1 MTYNSQVG
9 SYAYGTKP
17 HAVTSAG
24 PYSYSYDTNGNMT
37 SKNGVSIQY
46 NYDNMPKSM
55 NGTTFVYDYSGHRV
69 KKNSTVYIGKLYEC
83 TSGTCIKYIFAG
95 GNRVAMKTGSTINY
109 YHTDHLGS
117 SSVMTD
123 SIGIMKEEIYYLPF
137 GKTRSNTGTL
147 NVKHKFT
154 GQELDEETGLY
165 NYGARYYDPEIGRFV
180 SADSIVQDYTDPQ
193 TLNRYSYCRNNPVI
207 ITDPSGNIFIID
219 DIIIAAVTYVVANA
233 AVIAEGAAIGAAIGG
248 ASAAVTGGNILQ
260 GMALG
265 AVSGAVFAGV
275 GGLIGDSITYAAVP
289 GGVGPP
295 TAGWASAGNI
305 GGAMAGGAGSGASTA
320 AMTGGN
326 VGQGALIGMATA
338 GGIAALGE
346 TAMYM
351 RREMIAQSKL
361 NPENASGES
370 VGFKGDGFKLGGG
383 RRLEGVDIRYQEPSA
398 LGGIQGGAGKFFGMD
413 YRSGSWQDYLVEAY
427 AGPHDYTNSGYWY
440 NTMGNARHLTG
451 VASSFGEALSYTNVM
466 MTTPL
471 VGASVVPRSLY
482 PMIVNYGVVNHGE

>member
-1 MTYNSQVG
+1 MLLPGYRRRLKLLQLRV
-9 SYAYGTKP
+9 
-17 HAVTSAG
+17 
-24 PYSYSYDTNGNMT
+24 NGNMT
-37 SKNGVSIQY
+37 SAPGKTIAY

-55 NGTTFVYDYSGHRV
+55 NGTTFVYDYSGQRV

-95 GNRVAMKTGSTINY
+95 SNRVAVKTGSTINY

-123 SIGIMKEEIYYLPF
+123 SSGIMKEEIYYYPF

-154 GQELDEETGLY
+154 GQELDDETGLY
-165 NYGARYYDPEIGRFV
+165 NYGARYYDPAIGRFV
-180 SADSIVQDYTDPQ
+180 SADSIVPDFSDPQ
-193 TLNRYSYCRNNPVI
+193 SLNRYSYCRNNPVI

-248 ASAAVTGGNILQ
+248 ASAAVTGGNVWQ

-295 TAGWASAGNI
+295 TAGWAAAGNI
-305 GGAMAGGAGSGASTA
+305 GGAMAGGAASGASTA

-326 VGQGALIGMATA
+326 VGQGALIGMGIA

-351 RREMIAQSKL
+351 RRDMIEQSEL
-361 NPENASGES
+361 NQTGANANGQSAG
-370 VGFKGDGFKLGGG
+370 VHGDNFKL
-383 RRLEGVDIRYQEPSA
+383 
-398 LGGIQGGAGKFFGMD
+398 AGC
-413 YRSGSWQDYLVEAY
+413 RWPCSGSWLGGVQGEQGYFFGIPYPSGGVVDHVLENF
-427 AGPHDYTNSGYWY
+427 AGPHDFFNNPIWYDKIGNLKELSGLL
-440 NTMGNARHLTG
+440 NG
-451 VASSFGEALSYTNVM
+451 VGSVMNWVNVPLAAPLALSSMAQPYT
-466 MTTPL
+466 
-471 VGASVVPRSLY
+471 GALMPAVSELRRK
-482 PMIVNYGVVNHGE
+482 E

>member
-1 MTYNSQVG
+1 MEQN
-9 SYAYGTKP
+9 P
-17 HAVTSAG
+17 NAVTSAG
-24 PYSYSYDTNGNMT
+24 SNSYGYDANGNMT

-95 GNRVAMKTGSTINY
+95 SNRVAMKTGTSVYY

-117 SSVMTD
+117 SSGMTD
-123 SIGIMKEEIYYLPF
+123 SSGIVKEEIYYYPY
-137 GKTRSNTGTL
+137 GKTRSNSGTL

-154 GQELDEETGLY
+154 GQELDGETGLY
-165 NYGARYYDPEIGRFV
+165 YYGARYYDPEIGRFI
-180 SADSIVQDYTDPQ
+180 SADSIVPDFSDPQ
-193 TLNRYSYCRNNPVI
+193 SLNRYSYCRNNPVI
-207 ITDPSGNIFIID
+207 LTDPSGNIFIID

-248 ASAAVTGGNILQ
+248 ASAAVTGGNVWQ

-326 VGQGALIGMATA
+326 VGQGALMGMATA

-346 TAMYM
+346 AAMYM
-351 RREMIAQSKL
+351 RRDMIEQSEL
-361 NPENASGES
+361 NQTGANANGQSAG
-370 VGFKGDGFKLGGG
+370 VHGDNFKL
-383 RRLEGVDIRYQEPSA
+383 
-398 LGGIQGGAGKFFGMD
+398 AGC
-413 YRSGSWQDYLVEAY
+413 RWPCSGSWL
-427 AGPHDYTNSGYWY
+427 G
-440 NTMGNARHLTG
+440 G
-451 VASSFGEALSYTNVM
+451 VQGEQ
-466 MTTPL
+466 
-471 VGASVVPRSLY
+471 G
-482 PMIVNYGVVNHGE
+482 

>member
-1 MTYNSQVG
+1 MLLPGYRRRLKLLQLRV
-9 SYAYGTKP
+9 
-17 HAVTSAG
+17 
-24 PYSYSYDTNGNMT
+24 NGNMT
-37 SKNGVSIQY
+37 SAPGKTIAY

-95 GNRVAMKTGSTINY
+95 SNRVAMKTGSTINY
-109 YHTDHLGS
+109 YHPDHLGS

-123 SIGIMKEEIYYLPF
+123 SSGIMKEEIYYYPF

-154 GQELDEETGLY
+154 GQELDDETGLY
-165 NYGARYYDPEIGRFV
+165 NYGARYYDPAIGRFV
-180 SADSIVQDYTDPQ
+180 SADSIVPDFSDPQ
-193 TLNRYSYCRNNPVI
+193 SLNRYSYCRNNPVI

-248 ASAAVTGGNILQ
+248 ASAAVTGGNVWQ

-295 TAGWASAGNI
+295 TAGWAAAGNI
-305 GGAMAGGAGSGASTA
+305 GGAMAGGAASGASTA

-326 VGQGALIGMATA
+326 VGQGALIGMAIAGVAAAANVAYTEMVGYEPKMQGGEEIPGGKYKPNVFGQPPKGENVTGFNEKLSGDFWEDLGKQGSFFSKILNIVPGINGTA
-338 GGIAALGE
+338 GLHDYWMNN
-346 TAMYM
+346 T
-351 RREMIAQSKL
+351 SW
-361 NPENASGES
+361 
-370 VGFKGDGFKLGGG
+370 
-383 RRLEGVDIRYQEPSA
+383 SA
-398 LGGIQGGAGKFFGMD
+398 LKSWGLMLPAAAVT
-413 YRSGSWQDYLVEAY
+413 YSGQLDGQLM
-427 AGPHDYTNSGYWY
+427 P
-440 NTMGNARHLTG
+440 LT
-451 VASSFGEALSYTNVM
+451 VQMFDAES
-466 MTTPL
+466 
-471 VGASVVPRSLY
+471 RRRKD
-482 PMIVNYGVVNHGE
+482 